1 MNDSTT
7 GSLVRRKQR
16 CGNCKWFDGE
26 NGTGDQSDKGPCRRH
41 PPPVID
47 RVLPML
53 LPSSKSTE
61 SRFDPIIRVDDQA
74 VYAVRAMDTLTLS
87 SDSRGSAATT
97 GAASGR
103 QRPTMTGRITRPYGL
118 TDSSISE
125 SSCPP
130 FLSLST

>member
-74 VYAVRAMDTLTLS
+74 VYAVRAMDDADTEFRHPWVSGHDWCGEWT
-87 SDSRGSAATT
+87 AA
-97 GAASGR
+97 ADDDWEDYEA
-103 QRPTMTGRITRPYGL
+103 
-118 TDSSISE
+118 
-125 SSCPP
+125 
-130 FLSLST
+130 